1 MCGFY
6 CTVFIEV
13 MVAEKTFLD
22 STNLF
27 SPNDYERMT
36 KLYASVLKVN
46 MVEQESLKF
55 RLRRIDKTRSLLEQ
69 IKHNDLM
76 SEKYKKTCKSLKYT
90 ENLLILVSTGTGAF
104 QFLHLL
110 H

>member
-1 MCGFY
+1 
-6 CTVFIEV
+6 
-13 MVAEKTFLD
+13 
-22 STNLF
+22 
-27 SPNDYERMT
+27 
-36 KLYASVLKVN
+36 
-46 MVEQESLKF
+46 
-55 RLRRIDKTRSLLEQ
+55 
-69 IKHNDLM
+69 M

>member
-6 CTVFIEV
+6 CTVFIEF
-13 MVAEKTFLD
+13 MVAEKTLLD

-46 MVEQESLKF
+46 MEEQESLKF
-55 RLRRIDKTRSLLEQ
+55 RLRRIDKTRSLLE
-69 IKHNDLM
+69 
-76 SEKYKKTCKSLKYT
+76 
-90 ENLLILVSTGTGAF
+90 
-104 QFLHLL
+104 
-110 H
+110 